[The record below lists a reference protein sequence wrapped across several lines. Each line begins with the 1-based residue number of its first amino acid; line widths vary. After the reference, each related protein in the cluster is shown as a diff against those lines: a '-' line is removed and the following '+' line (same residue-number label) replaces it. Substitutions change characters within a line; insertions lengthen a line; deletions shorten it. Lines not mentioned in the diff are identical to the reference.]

1 MGPEAIKHVG
11 SSVPES
17 DFLPVSLKGDCANE
31 KQAQPPPYPSPDSK
45 KHARTHAHAHTHT
58 HTHTHAKASKSKPKG
73 RGSCPFMS
81 QGVRWH
87 SHRGLRRR
95 LAWLPQLLTG
105 HSSVSAICIVM
116 LKHTHNSPASSQ
128 AFHPTVFSPKRSP
141 KLGYLALLL
150 Y

>member
-1 MGPEAIKHVG
+1 MG

-17 DFLPVSLKGDCANE
+17 NFLPVSLKGGCANE

-45 KHARTHAHAHTHT
+45 KHARTRT

-87 SHRGLRRR
+87 SHRGLRRK
-95 LAWLPQLLTG
+95 LTWLPQLLTG
-105 HSSVSAICIVM
+105 HSSVSAIFIVM
-116 LKHTHNSPASSQ
+116 LKHTHSSPASSQ